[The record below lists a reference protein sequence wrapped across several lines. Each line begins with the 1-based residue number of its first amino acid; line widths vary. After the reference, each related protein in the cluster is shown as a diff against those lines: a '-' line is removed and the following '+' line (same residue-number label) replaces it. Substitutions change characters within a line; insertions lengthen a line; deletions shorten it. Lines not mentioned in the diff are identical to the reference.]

1 MLKINCFTTYPF
13 CRGVSA
19 SKQNHN
25 FSHKSVLAFAF
36 RLGLCFWNEYANH
49 PYLPCFHSSCRAAL
63 ECVNCL
69 PNHRSWVFQG
79 AAGTAHFTVG
89 ICSPQWSQPGKT
101 LLWTC
106 IQQGFLKRNMASSP
120 WDTVIDHVNCSKLHV
135 GKHGLDNRKHF
146 LTERL
151 INYWN
156 RLPRGM
162 DDAPSLWGLKR
173 LLDSALNNML

>member
-1 MLKINCFTTYPF
+1 MAYPF

-25 FSHKSVLAFAF
+25 FSHESVLAFAF

-63 ECVNCL
+63 ECVNFL
-69 PNHRSWVFQG
+69 PNHRSWVFHKCSWQSSLQCWDMQPPMEPTWENP
-79 AAGTAHFTVG
+79 AVDMYSAGL
-89 ICSPQWSQPGKT
+89 PQ
-101 LLWTC
+101 
-106 IQQGFLKRNMASSP
+106 RNMVSSP
-120 WDTVIDHVNCSKLHV
+120 WDTVIEHVNSSKLHV
-135 GKHGLDNRKHF
+135 GKYGLDSTKHF

-156 RLPRGM
+156 RLPRGT
-162 DDAPSLWGLKR
+162 DDALSLWVLKR